1 MHVEQ
6 YLYLF
11 PSVLSALSWLSGNTG
26 SSSMLVWQKLPPV
39 HTSKSHL
46 DLCIAGCQTTT
57 FLFCTESARGLLP
70 VFAALG
76 RRSVVIIIWQV
87 LCMHLVVCF
96 KLMGCALF
104 SCWKEVIKIPGKSFE
119 KERRRLNSCYSCLR
133 FARLTL
139 GDSSCINH
147 SRCLTGRIPL

>member
-1 MHVEQ
+1 MHIEQ

-11 PSVLSALSWLSGNTG
+11 PSFLSALSWLRGNTG
-26 SSSMLVWQKLPPV
+26 SSSMLVWQSYLLY
-39 HTSKSHL
+39 TSKSHL
-46 DLCIAGCQTTT
+46 DLCIAGCQTSALSGFT
-57 FLFCTESARGLLP
+57 FPFCMESARGLLP

-76 RRSVVIIIWQV
+76 RSSVTIIISQV
-87 LCMHLVVCF
+87 LHMHLVVCI
-96 KLMGCALF
+96 KLMGCALL

-119 KERRRLNSCYSCLR
+119 KERRLNSCYSCLR

-147 SRCLTGRIPL
+147 